1 MGKIDT
7 NMILPVI
14 PLRGLTVFPNSV
26 IHFDVKRPETI
37 DAINSVMNVKDGGDK
52 KVFLVTQKDSIET
65 YPLGSLNLYNVGVIA
80 TIKQVMKLPSKEPE
94 TLIRVICQ
102 GKMRGQLNHA
112 DDVDRFLKGDVTVLE
127 DEDDQL
133 DTEME
138 ALVREAHAT
147 TNELALVYPKLSKE
161 VVRKLL
167 QQFDPSKLADSIG

>member
-112 DDVDRFLKGDVTVLE
+112 DDVDRFLK
-127 DEDDQL
+127 
-133 DTEME
+133 
-138 ALVREAHAT
+138 
-147 TNELALVYPKLSKE
+147 
-161 VVRKLL
+161 
-167 QQFDPSKLADSIG
+167 